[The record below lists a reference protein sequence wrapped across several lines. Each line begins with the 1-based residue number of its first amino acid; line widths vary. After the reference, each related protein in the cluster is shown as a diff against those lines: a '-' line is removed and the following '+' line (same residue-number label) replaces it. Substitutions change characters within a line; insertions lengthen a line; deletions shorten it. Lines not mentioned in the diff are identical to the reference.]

1 MSRTYLTKCHPDFHL
16 PADVV
21 VGENFNAQAYVER
34 LKDSQIDAVVFF
46 GKCHYGFSYYP
57 TKIGTVHPKLMT
69 DMLGEIVKACRRENV
84 GISAYYSVFLDTAAA
99 RLHPDWVLKAETNEI
114 EGGFNSKKFEQ
125 ICVNSDYCDKLLLP
139 QSIEIIT
146 NYDVDE
152 LFYDTMTGFTP
163 CYCDKCKELFGKDIP
178 LNADNPDWLEYV
190 NWYNN
195 QYEAFFAKVIQVL
208 KEINPKVSVIFNW
221 QWSARL
227 PGNPAPNTKRLA
239 GDLYPSG
246 STSSYYSHYWAGTDY
261 PFDYMCGRFMH
272 GLSEWSNNTPETLKY
287 TAAATIA
294 NGGSFYLIDRQLPN
308 GDLEERAW
316 PLLKDVFTF
325 VNERREFVENTRH
338 VPETAVL
345 QSLEHIVGGHNEYF
359 PDLEMRK
366 QRIVPMTS
374 FAQIMRNRS
383 RHYTPLNTDNLKR
396 RMFEYKLVVLPEADF
411 LDSAMKTLLFQYVE
425 NGGKL
430 LIFQSGSKDIMD
442 EDILNLAGVTFQ
454 KFSDLDYGYIHT
466 QNGGI
471 PDPIHIRL
479 KFALVKPHADTKTL
493 HHYVSPLSDGN
504 SGEQFG
510 HGFAPP
516 TTPSN
521 YAVVTSRKLGAGEIV
536 YVSAPILTS
545 HDAYF
550 NPQITGLVLKLMD
563 RLLESPM
570 VSVKTKAQVEM
581 VAVRKEDDLIVH
593 LVNHSAKEVL
603 AGYWCPILEF
613 IPELRDI
620 EISIEALREDY
631 ELQSFPCE
639 TQIKPTYV
647 AKRLIF
653 TVPSLEIMNSYR
665 VKDYFNSSLNSF

>member
-1 MSRTYLTKCHPDFHL
+1 
-16 PADVV
+16 
-21 VGENFNAQAYVER
+21 
-34 LKDSQIDAVVFF
+34 
-46 GKCHYGFSYYP
+46 
-57 TKIGTVHPKLMT
+57 
-69 DMLGEIVKACRRENV
+69 
-84 GISAYYSVFLDTAAA
+84 
-99 RLHPDWVLKAETNEI
+99 
-114 EGGFNSKKFEQ
+114 
-125 ICVNSDYCDKLLLP
+125 
-139 QSIEIIT
+139 
-146 NYDVDE
+146 
-152 LFYDTMTGFTP
+152 
-163 CYCDKCKELFGKDIP
+163 
-178 LNADNPDWLEYV
+178 
-190 NWYNN
+190 
-195 QYEAFFAKVIQVL
+195 
-208 KEINPKVSVIFNW
+208 
-221 QWSARL
+221 
-227 PGNPAPNTKRLA
+227 
-239 GDLYPSG
+239 
-246 STSSYYSHYWAGTDY
+246 
-261 PFDYMCGRFMH
+261 
-272 GLSEWSNNTPETLKY
+272 
-287 TAAATIA
+287 
-294 NGGSFYLIDRQLPN
+294 
-308 GDLEERAW
+308 
-316 PLLKDVFTF
+316 
-325 VNERREFVENTRH
+325 
-338 VPETAVL
+338 
-345 QSLEHIVGGHNEYF
+345 
-359 PDLEMRK
+359 
-366 QRIVPMTS
+366 
-374 FAQIMRNRS
+374 MRNRS